1 MSGDNLVSVFL
12 QRVSERGDHGA
23 LLIKQQEQFVSIT
36 WNQLFSDVSAAASV
50 LDQLDVGPGNRVA
63 LVSEN
68 RYEWIVCDLAIQM
81 IGAVHVPIHS
91 TLSAEQVVWQIE
103 HSESKVVLL
112 SGPDQASKLAQQ
124 VDTKFAKIS
133 ILCFDSSDIQINGH
147 KIQSLHSMM
156 SSTVVAD
163 LDSWEQVAR
172 TIRSDDLATIL
183 YTSGTT
189 GEPKGVMLTHGNL
202 VSNARS
208 TVESFPTE
216 ADVCQLS
223 FLPFSHVFAR
233 TCDIYTWLERGT
245 VIALAERRETV
256 LADCAQVR
264 PSMITGVPYFY
275 DRVYRHLV
283 ESGVADKPGV
293 LRDLFGGKIRY
304 CVSGGAALPTHVFEF
319 FHSQDVPLLEGYGM
333 TECSPVIALSTPEF
347 YKSGC
352 VGRPLTG
359 VEVKIA
365 VDGEIVTRG
374 PHVMRG
380 YWKDEPGTEEILR
393 DGWLHTGDIGCWNDS
408 GFLQIT
414 GRKKELIITSGG
426 KNIAPVLIESLLTQ
440 DPLILQAMVIGDGR
454 KYLSVLIV
462 PNPDRLRD
470 EIISRQLVVSNR
482 AEALAHPTVVS
493 LYDQRIKERLAGLSD
508 YEQVQKFCLL
518 DRGFTLETGELTP
531 KLSLRRKV
539 IESHFKLEIDTM
551 Y

>member
-1 MSGDNLVSVFL
+1 
-12 QRVSERGDHGA
+12 
-23 LLIKQQEQFVSIT
+23 
-36 WNQLFSDVSAAASV
+36 
-50 LDQLDVGPGNRVA
+50 
-63 LVSEN
+63 
-68 RYEWIVCDLAIQM
+68 VCDLAIQM

-256 LADCAQVR
+256 LADCAQV
-264 PSMITGVPYFY
+264 
-275 DRVYRHLV
+275 
-283 ESGVADKPGV
+283 
-293 LRDLFGGKIRY
+293 
-304 CVSGGAALPTHVFEF
+304 
-319 FHSQDVPLLEGYGM
+319 
-333 TECSPVIALSTPEF
+333 
-347 YKSGC
+347 
-352 VGRPLTG
+352 
-359 VEVKIA
+359 
-365 VDGEIVTRG
+365 
-374 PHVMRG
+374 
-380 YWKDEPGTEEILR
+380 
-393 DGWLHTGDIGCWNDS
+393 
-408 GFLQIT
+408 
-414 GRKKELIITSGG
+414 
-426 KNIAPVLIESLLTQ
+426 
-440 DPLILQAMVIGDGR
+440 
-454 KYLSVLIV
+454 
-462 PNPDRLRD
+462 
-470 EIISRQLVVSNR
+470 
-482 AEALAHPTVVS
+482 
-493 LYDQRIKERLAGLSD
+493 
-508 YEQVQKFCLL
+508 
-518 DRGFTLETGELTP
+518 
-531 KLSLRRKV
+531 
-539 IESHFKLEIDTM
+539 
-551 Y
+551 

>member
-12 QRVSERGDHGA
+12 QRVVERGDRSA

-36 WNQLFSDVSAAASV
+36 WNQLFSDVSAAAAV
-50 LDQLDVGPGNRVA
+50 LDHLDVGSGNRVA

-81 IGAVHVPIHS
+81 TGAVHVPIHS

-103 HSESKVVLL
+103 HSGSKVVLL
-112 SGPDQASKLAQQ
+112 SGTDQAAKLAQQ
-124 VDTKFAKIS
+124 AESKFAKIP
-133 ILCFDSSDIQINGH
+133 ILCFDSNDIQIDGQ
-147 KIQSLHSMM
+147 KIQSLRSMM
-156 SSTVVAD
+156 SSTVAAD
-163 LDSWEQVAR
+163 LSIWEQVAR
-172 TIRSDDLATIL
+172 TISSDDLATIL

-264 PSMITGVPYFY
+264 PSMVTGVPYFY

-283 ESGVADKPGV
+283 ETGVADQPGV

-304 CVSGGAALPTHVFEF
+304 CVSGGAALPVHVFEF
-319 FHSQDVPLLEGYGM
+319 FRSQDVPLLEGYGM

-365 VDGEIVTRG
+365 ADGEIVTRG

-380 YWKDEPGTEEILR
+380 YWKDDSGTEEILR
-393 DGWLHTGDIGCWNDS
+393 NGWLHTGDIGCWDK
-408 GFLQIT
+408 GFLRIS

-440 DPLILQAMVIGDGR
+440 DPLILQAMVTGDGR
-454 KYLSVLIV
+454 KYLSALIV
-462 PNPDRLRD
+462 PNPDTLRD
-470 EIISRQLVVSNR
+470 EIISQQLVVSNR
-482 AEALAHPTVVS
+482 AEALAHPTVLN
-493 LYDQRIKERLAGLSD
+493 LYNQRIKERLVGLSD
-508 YEQVQKFCLL
+508 YEQVQKFFLL
-518 DRGFTLETGELTP
+518 DRGFTLESGELTP

-539 IESHFKLEIDTM
+539 IESRFKLEIDTM

>member
-1 MSGDNLVSVFL
+1 
-12 QRVSERGDHGA
+12 
-23 LLIKQQEQFVSIT
+23 
-36 WNQLFSDVSAAASV
+36 
-50 LDQLDVGPGNRVA
+50 
-63 LVSEN
+63 
-68 RYEWIVCDLAIQM
+68 M

-103 HSESKVVLL
+103 HSGSKVVLL
-112 SGPDQASKLAQQ
+112 SGTDQATKLAQQ
-124 VDTKFAKIS
+124 AESKFTKIP
-133 ILCFDSSDIQINGH
+133 ILCFDSNDIQIDGQ
-147 KIQSLHSMM
+147 KIPSLRSMM
-156 SSTVVAD
+156 GSTVAAD
-163 LDSWEQVAR
+163 LSIWEQVAQ
-172 TIRSDDLATIL
+172 TISSDDLATIL

-223 FLPFSHVFAR
+223 FLPFSHVFSR

-264 PSMITGVPYFY
+264 PSMVTGVPYFY

-283 ESGVADKPGV
+283 ETGVADQPGV

-304 CVSGGAALPTHVFEF
+304 CVSGGAALPAHVFEF
-319 FHSQDVPLLEGYGM
+319 FRSQDVPLLEGYGM

-365 VDGEIVTRG
+365 ADGEIMTRG

-380 YWKDEPGTEEILR
+380 YWKDDSGTEEILR
-393 DGWLHTGDIGCWNDS
+393 NGWLHTGDIGCWDK
-408 GFLQIT
+408 GFLRIT

-454 KYLSVLIV
+454 KYLSALIV
-462 PNPDRLRD
+462 PNPDTLRD
-470 EIISRQLVVSNR
+470 EIISQQLVVSNR
-482 AEALAHPTVVS
+482 AEALAHPTVLN
-493 LYDQRIKERLAGLSD
+493 LYNQRIKERLVGLSD
-508 YEQVQKFCLL
+508 YEQVQKFFLL
-518 DRGFTLETGELTP
+518 DRGFTLESGELTP

-539 IESHFKLEIDTM
+539 IESRFKLEIDTM

>member
-12 QRVSERGDHGA
+12 QRVAERGDRGA

-36 WNQLFSDVSAAASV
+36 WNQLFSDVSAAAAV
-50 LDQLDVGPGNRVA
+50 LDQLDVEPGNRVA

-103 HSESKVVLL
+103 HSGSKVVLL
-112 SGPDQASKLAQQ
+112 SGTDQATKLAQQ
-124 VDTKFAKIS
+124 AESKFTKIP
-133 ILCFDSSDIQINGH
+133 ILCFDSNDIQIDGQ
-147 KIQSLHSMM
+147 KIPSLRSMM
-156 SSTVVAD
+156 GSTVAAD
-163 LDSWEQVAR
+163 LSIWEQVAQ
-172 TIRSDDLATIL
+172 TISSDDLATIL

-223 FLPFSHVFAR
+223 FLPFSHVFSR

-264 PSMITGVPYFY
+264 PSMVTGVPYFY

-283 ESGVADKPGV
+283 ETGVADQPGV

-304 CVSGGAALPTHVFEF
+304 CVSGGAALPAHVFEF
-319 FHSQDVPLLEGYGM
+319 FRSQDVPLLEGYGM

-365 VDGEIVTRG
+365 ADGEIMTRG

-380 YWKDEPGTEEILR
+380 YWKDDSGTEEILR
-393 DGWLHTGDIGCWNDS
+393 NGWLHTGDIGCWDK
-408 GFLQIT
+408 GFLRIT

-454 KYLSVLIV
+454 KYLSALIV
-462 PNPDRLRD
+462 PNPDTLRD
-470 EIISRQLVVSNR
+470 EIISQQLVVSNR
-482 AEALAHPTVVS
+482 AEALAHPTVLN
-493 LYDQRIKERLAGLSD
+493 LYNQRIKERLVGLSD
-508 YEQVQKFCLL
+508 YEQVQKFFLL
-518 DRGFTLETGELTP
+518 DRGFTLESGELTP

-539 IESHFKLEIDTM
+539 IESRFKLEIDTM

>member
-12 QRVSERGDHGA
+12 QRVAERGDRSA

-36 WNQLFSDVSAAASV
+36 WNQLFSDVSAAAAV
-50 LDQLDVGPGNRVA
+50 LDHLDVGSGNRVA

-81 IGAVHVPIHS
+81 TGAVHVPIHS

-103 HSESKVVLL
+103 HSGSKVVLL
-112 SGPDQASKLAQQ
+112 SGTDQAAKLAQQ
-124 VDTKFAKIS
+124 AESKFAKIP
-133 ILCFDSSDIQINGH
+133 ILCFDSNDIQIDGQ
-147 KIQSLHSMM
+147 KIQSLRSMM
-156 SSTVVAD
+156 SSTVAAD
-163 LDSWEQVAR
+163 LSIWEQVAR
-172 TIRSDDLATIL
+172 TISSDDLATIL

-264 PSMITGVPYFY
+264 PSMVTGVPYFY

-283 ESGVADKPGV
+283 ESGVADQPGV

-304 CVSGGAALPTHVFEF
+304 CVSGGAALPVHVFEF
-319 FHSQDVPLLEGYGM
+319 FRSQDVPLLEGYGM

-365 VDGEIVTRG
+365 ADGEIVTRG

-380 YWKDEPGTEEILR
+380 YWKDDSGTEEILHN
-393 DGWLHTGDIGCWNDS
+393 GWLHTGDIGCWDK
-408 GFLQIT
+408 GFLRIT

-440 DPLILQAMVIGDGR
+440 DPLILQAMVTGDGR
-454 KYLSVLIV
+454 KYLSALIV
-462 PNPDRLRD
+462 PNPDTLRD
-470 EIISRQLVVSNR
+470 EIISQQLVVSNR
-482 AEALAHPTVVS
+482 AEALAHPTVLS
-493 LYDQRIKERLAGLSD
+493 IYNQRIKERLVGLSD
-508 YEQVQKFCLL
+508 YEQVQKFFLL
-518 DRGFTLETGELTP
+518 DRGFTLESGELTP

>member
-12 QRVSERGDHGA
+12 QRVAERGDRGA

-36 WNQLFSDVSAAASV
+36 WNQLFSDVSAAAAV
-50 LDQLDVGPGNRVA
+50 LDQLDVEPGNRVA

-103 HSESKVVLL
+103 HSGSKVVLL
-112 SGPDQASKLAQQ
+112 SGTDQATKLAQQ
-124 VDTKFAKIS
+124 AESKFTKIP
-133 ILCFDSSDIQINGH
+133 ILCFDSNDIQIDGQ
-147 KIQSLHSMM
+147 KIPSLRSMM
-156 SSTVVAD
+156 GSTVAAD
-163 LDSWEQVAR
+163 LSIWEQVAQ
-172 TIRSDDLATIL
+172 TISSDDLATIL

-223 FLPFSHVFAR
+223 FLPFSHVFSR

-264 PSMITGVPYFY
+264 PSMVTGVPYFY

-283 ESGVADKPGV
+283 ETGVADQPGV

-304 CVSGGAALPTHVFEF
+304 CVSGGAALPAHVFEF
-319 FHSQDVPLLEGYGM
+319 FRSQDVPLLEGYGM

-359 VEVKIA
+359 VDVKIA
-365 VDGEIVTRG
+365 ADGEIMTRG

-380 YWKDEPGTEEILR
+380 YWKDDSGTEEILR
-393 DGWLHTGDIGCWNDS
+393 NGWLHTGDIGCWDK
-408 GFLQIT
+408 GFLRIT

-454 KYLSVLIV
+454 KYLSALIV
-462 PNPDRLRD
+462 PNPDTLRD
-470 EIISRQLVVSNR
+470 EIISQQLVVSNR
-482 AEALAHPTVVS
+482 AEALAHPTVLN
-493 LYDQRIKERLAGLSD
+493 LYNQRIKERLVGLSD
-508 YEQVQKFCLL
+508 YEQVQKFFLL
-518 DRGFTLETGELTP
+518 DRGFTLESGELTP

-539 IESHFKLEIDTM
+539 IESRFKLEIDTM